1 MPARGV
7 ALTLFACGLL
17 TGNDALMKS
26 LVAELPLGQA
36 VGLRGL
42 LGFALVAGVAAAGG
56 GLRQLRPQNARRV
69 GILTALLL
77 ICLFLF
83 PLSLRFIP
91 LADAVM
97 LAYVSPAV
105 VAALSPWLLG
115 ERVGWRRWSAV
126 AIGLV
131 GAALVID
138 PSGAVQWAVALPL
151 IVAVLIGLRDLMTR
165 RVIEG
170 ESTLALVAAAN
181 LAAGVLGAAT
191 MPFAWAPMT
200 GAQILQLCAAAAL
213 VTLSQWMMTA
223 AFRDAEATV
232 LSCLKYSSIAWA
244 AALGWLYW
252 GERLSPADWLG
263 GALIALSGVVITLR
277 SK

>member
-17 TGNDALMKS
+17 TSNDALMKS